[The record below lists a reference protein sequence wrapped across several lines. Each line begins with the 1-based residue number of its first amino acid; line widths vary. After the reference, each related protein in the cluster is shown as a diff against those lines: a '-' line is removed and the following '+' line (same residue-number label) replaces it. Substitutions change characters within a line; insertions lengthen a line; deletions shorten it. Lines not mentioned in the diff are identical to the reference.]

1 MPRRA
6 GKMNVGSESGSD
18 ERTKNSH
25 MEMTVWVIRD
35 DLEILEE

>member
-1 MPRRA
+1 MPRRS

-18 ERTKNSH
+18 ERTENSH